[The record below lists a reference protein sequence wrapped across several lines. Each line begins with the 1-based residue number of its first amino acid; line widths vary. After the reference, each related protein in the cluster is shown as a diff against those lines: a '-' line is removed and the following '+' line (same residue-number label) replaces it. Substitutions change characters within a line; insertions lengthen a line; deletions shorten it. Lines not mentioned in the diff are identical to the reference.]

1 MKTCTGSQQCQLMR
15 KVQAFHS
22 SMSKQRVFLV
32 SSPLPRTQAE
42 VEFDRTADFV
52 ERLRAELSAI
62 WVGWGAVAGTPPHSR
77 CEHAASLDNT
87 RIALE
92 LAPREL
98 SVLRDE
104 FLNGILW
111 PILHNR
117 PDLALHQS
125 GTYTSWVELNADLA
139 KSLSELADPEDIIWV
154 HDFPHIPLAVAL
166 RQRGF
171 TGRIGMLLHSP
182 FPSLELLTSLP
193 EHKDLLSDLR
203 DFDLVGFQSRNC
215 LDNFHSAAAAI
226 LDAKVT
232 DAGLCSPF
240 GDVATGVF
248 QLPGDTNAVAATAGS
263 AKVAKVV
270 SFLREC
276 NAGRR
281 LIASM
286 GTLDPAHGV
295 VAQLRCFAALLE
307 HAPAFR
313 GKASL
318 IQAIPGHSKWLRECP
333 EIRGQVEQTFMHING
348 QFASVEWTPIQY
360 LHKPLSQTKQI
371 ALYRAADV
379 GLFLP
384 FSEGVCLAAKDYVAA
399 QSPDDPGVLV
409 VSRFAGGVEDMTGA
423 LIVNPY
429 DEQLVSEAL
438 EAALSMPLSERRSRY
453 DSMMQR
459 LGHSDLETWAHEF
472 LTQLLRGKKRLDGS
486 EAA

>member
-1 MKTCTGSQQCQLMR
+1 
-15 KVQAFHS
+15 
-22 SMSKQRVFLV
+22 MSKQRVFLV
-32 SSPLPRTQAE
+32 SSPVPRTQAE

-62 WVGWGAVAGTPPHSR
+62 WVGWGAMAGTTPHPR
-77 CEHAASLDNT
+77 LEDAANLDNR
-87 RIALE
+87 RIALD
-92 LAPREL
+92 LAPQEL

-125 GTYTSWVELNADLA
+125 GTFRSWVELNAGLA
-139 KSLSELADPEDIIWV
+139 ESLSILAGPEDIIWV

-171 TGRIGMLLHSP
+171 SGRIGILFHAP
-182 FPSLELLTSLP
+182 FPSLELLASLP
-193 EHKDLLSDLR
+193 EHKDLLSDFR
-203 DFDLVGFQSRNC
+203 DFDLVGFQTRNC
-215 LDNFHSAAAAI
+215 LDNFQSAAAAI
-226 LDAKVT
+226 LDARVT
-232 DAGLCSPF
+232 DAGLCTPF
-240 GDVATGVF
+240 GDLATGVF
-248 QLPGDTNAVAATAGS
+248 QLPGDTTAVAATARS

-295 VAQLRCFAALLE
+295 AAQLRCFAALLE
-307 HAPAFR
+307 HVPALR
-313 GKASL
+313 GRASL

-348 QFASVEWTPIQY
+348 QFASVDWTPIQY

-399 QSPDDPGVLV
+399 QSPDNPGVLV
-409 VSRFAGGVEDMTGA
+409 ISRFAGGVEDMTGA
-423 LIVNPY
+423 LVVNPY

-438 EAALSMPLSERRSRY
+438 EAALTMPLAERRSRY
-453 DSMMQR
+453 ASMMQR
-459 LGHSDLETWAHEF
+459 LGQSDLQTWAHDF
-472 LTQLLRGKKRLDGS
+472 LTQLRRRKKPLDGS